1 MPASLFSPCR
11 WLFGGTKL
19 RIRGRINLLVGL
31 MSLVACTIGGLSI
44 YAVSEF
50 QVRTAGYEKAAE
62 RAYKGEALN
71 RLVTAVVMEARGV
84 YAAPDMEKAAPF
96 ADGIVKNLD
105 AMEKLIA
112 TWTPLVPTE
121 QKAAFDNLSS
131 RFKEFKAFRLET
143 ARLAREVSP
152 QAANQQGNNDAN
164 RANRKA
170 YQAEIDAVVKN
181 DIAELATVKAG
192 IAGFV
197 TTTFWL
203 VITVTGSGIL
213 AGAAFGLYIGARQL
227 SAPIR
232 NVSEVMNAVADGN
245 LDADVPY
252 LGRNDEIGEM
262 AAAVEVFKKNGREV
276 RRMNAQETAMR
287 AKSDDLQAGMAVVVD
302 AAAQGDFSRRINKDY
317 GDENL
322 NRFAETIN
330 ALLTG
335 VDNGVSETSRVIEGL
350 ARGDLTE
357 KMDGEFRGV
366 FAELQANVNQTL
378 TKLRETMREVRS
390 STEGISGNANE
401 LRSAADD
408 LSKRTEQQA
417 AALEETSA
425 ALDEITAVVRNST
438 DRAQEASTM
447 VAETKQK
454 TEESANVVR
463 DAVSAMDRIEKASRE
478 ISQII
483 NVIDEIA
490 FQTNLLALNAGVEAA
505 RAGDAGKGFAV
516 VAQEVRE
523 LAQRSATAAK
533 DIKALITKSGEEVGR
548 GVSLV
553 QRTGSALSEIETRVL
568 AINEHIHSIATA
580 AREQS
585 TGLHEVNTAINQMDQ
600 VTQRNA
606 AMVEETSAATHRLS
620 GEAGHLVTLVSRFK
634 VGAEDAQLRSRAEQP
649 LRPVAV
655 SGRAA
660 AVASPARKLMNS
672 VSRALNAQPAA
683 ASANGDWQEF

>member
-1 MPASLFSPCR
+1 M
-11 WLFGGTKL
+11 

-44 YAVSEF
+44 YAINEF
-50 QVRTAGYEKAAE
+50 WVRSHHFEQAAE

-71 RLVTAVVMEARGV
+71 RLVTAVVMEARGI
-84 YAAPDMEKAAPF
+84 YAAADIVAAAPF
-96 ADGIVKNLD
+96 ADGMVKNLD
-105 AMEKLIA
+105 AMDKLITSWA
-112 TWTPLVPTE
+112 PLVPAE
-121 QKAAFDNLSS
+121 QKAGFDKLAGRS
-131 RFKEFKAFRLET
+131 KEFRTFRLET
-143 ARLAREVSP
+143 VRLAKESGP
-152 QAANQQGNNDAN
+152 QAASQQGNNEAN

-170 YQAEIDAVVKN
+170 YQAEIDSIVKN
-181 DIAELATVKAG
+181 DIAELEVVKAG
-192 IAGFV
+192 VDAFSTSIFWVIVAVTVAGV
-197 TTTFWL
+197 
-203 VITVTGSGIL
+203 G
-213 AGAAFGLYIGARQL
+213 AGAAFGLYIGTRQL

-232 NVSEVMNAVADGN
+232 RVSQVMSEVADGN
-245 LDADVPY
+245 LDVAVPY
-252 LGRNDEIGEM
+252 LGRKDEIGEM
-262 AAAVEVFKKNGREV
+262 AAAVEVFKTNGREV
-276 RRMNAQETAMR
+276 RRMNAQESAMR

-302 AAAQGDFSRRINKDY
+302 AAAAGDFSRRINKDY
-317 GDENL
+317 GDDNL
-322 NRFAETIN
+322 NRFAATIN
-330 ALLTG
+330 ALLIG

-366 FAELQANVNQTL
+366 FAELQSNVNQTL
-378 TKLRETMREVRS
+378 AKLRETMREVRS
-390 STEGISGNANE
+390 STEGISGNAGE

-408 LSKRTEQQA
+408 LSRRTEQQA

-438 DRAQEASTM
+438 DRAQEASAM

-463 DAVSAMDRIEKASRE
+463 DAVSAMDRIEHASRE

-505 RAGDAGKGFAV
+505 RAGEAGKGFAV

-580 AREQS
+580 AKEQS

-606 AMVEETSAATHRLS
+606 AMVEETSAATHKLS
-620 GEAGHLVTLVSRFK
+620 SEADHLVTLVTRFN
-634 VGAEDAQLRSRAEQP
+634 VGADGVQRNLRAETVSRPARAAQP
-649 LRPVAV
+649 MRPVAV
-655 SGRAA
+655 SDRTT

-672 VSRALNAQPAA
+672 VSRALSAQPAVA
-683 ASANGDWQEF
+683 PAQGDWQEF

>member
-1 MPASLFSPCR
+1 M
-11 WLFGGTKL
+11 

-50 QVRTAGYEKAAE
+50 RVRTVAYEKAAE

-84 YAAPDMEKAAPF
+84 YAAPDITKAAPF

-105 AMEKLIA
+105 AMEKLIG
-112 TWTPLVPTE
+112 TWTPLVPAE

-143 ARLAREVSP
+143 ARLAREASP
-152 QAANQQGNNDAN
+152 QAANLQGNNEAN

-181 DIAELATVKAG
+181 DIAELEEVKAG
-192 IAGFV
+192 IDGFV

-203 VITVTGSGIL
+203 VIIVTGSGIL

-232 NVSEVMNAVADGN
+232 RVSQVMNAVADGN

-252 LGRNDEIGEM
+252 LGQNDEIGEM

-287 AKSDDLQAGMAVVVD
+287 AKSDDLQAGMAIVVD
-302 AAAQGDFSRRINKDY
+302 AAAGGDFSRRINKDY

-322 NRFAETIN
+322 NRFAATIN
-330 ALLTG
+330 ALLIG

-366 FAELQANVNQTL
+366 FAELQSNVNQTL
-378 TKLRETMREVRS
+378 AKLRETMREVRS

-438 DRAQEASTM
+438 DRAQEASAM

-463 DAVSAMDRIEKASRE
+463 DAVSAMDRIEHASRE

-505 RAGDAGKGFAV
+505 RAGEAGKGFAV

-553 QRTGSALSEIETRVL
+553 QKTGSALSEIETRVL
-568 AINEHIHSIATA
+568 SINDHIHSIATA

-606 AMVEETSAATHRLS
+606 AMVEETSAATHKLS
-620 GEAGHLVTLVSRFK
+620 SEAEHLVTLVSRFK
-634 VGAEDAQLRSRAEQP
+634 VGVEDAQIRTRMEQP
-649 LRPVAV
+649 MRPVAV

-660 AVASPARKLMNS
+660 AVASPARTLMNS

-683 ASANGDWQEF
+683 VPAQGDWQEF

>member
-1 MPASLFSPCR
+1 M
-11 WLFGGTKL
+11 

-50 QVRTAGYEKAAE
+50 QVRTVGYEKAAE

-84 YAAPDMEKAAPF
+84 YAAPDIEKAAPF

-112 TWTPLVPTE
+112 TWTPLVPEE

-143 ARLAREVSP
+143 ARLAREAGP
-152 QAANQQGNNDAN
+152 QAANHQGNNDAN

-181 DIAELATVKAG
+181 DIAGLEAVKAG
-192 IAGFV
+192 IDGFV

-203 VITVTGSGIL
+203 VIIVTGSGIL

-232 NVSEVMNAVADGN
+232 KVSEVMNAVADGN

-252 LGRNDEIGEM
+252 LGRTDEIGEM

-322 NRFAETIN
+322 NRFAATIN

-366 FAELQANVNQTL
+366 FAELQTNVNETL
-378 TKLRETMREVRS
+378 AKLRETMREVRS

-454 TEESANVVR
+454 TAESANVVR
-463 DAVSAMDRIEKASRE
+463 DAVSAMDRIEHASRE

-505 RAGDAGKGFAV
+505 RAGEAGKGFAV

-553 QRTGSALSEIETRVL
+553 QRTGSALGEIETRVL

-606 AMVEETSAATHRLS
+606 AMVEETSAATHKLS

-634 VGAEDAQLRSRAEQP
+634 VGVEDGQIRSRAEQP
-649 LRPVAV
+649 MRPVAV

-660 AVASPARKLMNS
+660 AVASPARKLMSS

-683 ASANGDWQEF
+683 AVANGDWQEF

>member
-1 MPASLFSPCR
+1 M
-11 WLFGGTKL
+11 
-19 RIRGRINLLVGL
+19 
-31 MSLVACTIGGLSI
+31 
-44 YAVSEF
+44 
-50 QVRTAGYEKAAE
+50 
-62 RAYKGEALN
+62 
-71 RLVTAVVMEARGV
+71 
-84 YAAPDMEKAAPF
+84 
-96 ADGIVKNLD
+96 
-105 AMEKLIA
+105 
-112 TWTPLVPTE
+112 
-121 QKAAFDNLSS
+121 
-131 RFKEFKAFRLET
+131 
-143 ARLAREVSP
+143 
-152 QAANQQGNNDAN
+152 
-164 RANRKA
+164 
-170 YQAEIDAVVKN
+170 KN
-181 DIAELATVKAG
+181 DIAELEVVKAG
-192 IAGFV
+192 VDAFSTAIFWVIVAVTVAGV
-197 TTTFWL
+197 
-203 VITVTGSGIL
+203 G
-213 AGAAFGLYIGARQL
+213 AGAAFGLYIGTRQL

-232 NVSEVMNAVADGN
+232 RVSQVMSEVADGN
-245 LDADVPY
+245 LDAAVPY
-252 LGRNDEIGEM
+252 LGRKDEIGEM
-262 AAAVEVFKKNGREV
+262 AAAVEVFKTNGREV
-276 RRMNAQETAMR
+276 RRMNAQESAMR

-302 AAAQGDFSRRINKDY
+302 AAAAGDFSRRINKDY
-317 GDENL
+317 GDDNL
-322 NRFAETIN
+322 NRFAATIN
-330 ALLTG
+330 ALLIG

-366 FAELQANVNQTL
+366 FAELQSNVNQTL
-378 TKLRETMREVRS
+378 AKLRETMREVRS
-390 STEGISGNANE
+390 STEGISGNAGE

-408 LSKRTEQQA
+408 LSRRTEQQA

-438 DRAQEASTM
+438 DRAQEASAM

-463 DAVSAMDRIEKASRE
+463 DAVSAMDRIEHASRE

-505 RAGDAGKGFAV
+505 RAGEAGKGFAV

-580 AREQS
+580 AKEQS

-606 AMVEETSAATHRLS
+606 AMVEETSAATHKLS
-620 GEAGHLVTLVSRFK
+620 SEADHLVTLVTRFN
-634 VGAEDAQLRSRAEQP
+634 VGADGVQRNLRAETVSRPARAAQP
-649 LRPVAV
+649 MRPVAV
-655 SGRAA
+655 SDRTT

-672 VSRALNAQPAA
+672 VSRALSVQPAA
-683 ASANGDWQEF
+683 APAQGDWQEF

>member
-1 MPASLFSPCR
+1 M
-11 WLFGGTKL
+11 

-50 QVRTAGYEKAAE
+50 RVRTVAYEKAAE

-84 YAAPDMEKAAPF
+84 YAAPDITKAAPF

-105 AMEKLIA
+105 AMEKLIG
-112 TWTPLVPTE
+112 TWTPLVPAE
-121 QKAAFDNLSS
+121 QKATFDNLSS
-131 RFKEFKAFRLET
+131 RFKEFKTFRLET
-143 ARLAREVSP
+143 ARLAREASP
-152 QAANQQGNNDAN
+152 QAANLQGNNDAN

-181 DIAELATVKAG
+181 DIAELEAVEAG
-192 IAGFV
+192 IDGFV

-203 VITVTGSGIL
+203 VIIVTGSGIL
-213 AGAAFGLYIGARQL
+213 AGAAFGLYIGTRQL

-232 NVSEVMNAVADGN
+232 SVSEVMNAVADGN

-262 AAAVEVFKKNGREV
+262 AAAVEVFKKNGLEM

-287 AKSDDLQAGMAVVVD
+287 AKSDDLQAGMAIVVD
-302 AAAQGDFSRRINKDY
+302 AAAGGDFSRRINKDY

-322 NRFAETIN
+322 NRFAATIN

-378 TKLRETMREVRS
+378 SKLRETMREVRS

-463 DAVSAMDRIEKASRE
+463 DAVSAMDRIEHASRE

-505 RAGDAGKGFAV
+505 RAGEAGKGFAV

-533 DIKALITKSGEEVGR
+533 DIKALITKSGQEVGR

-553 QRTGSALSEIETRVL
+553 QKTGSALSEIETRVL
-568 AINEHIHSIATA
+568 AINDHIHSIATA

-606 AMVEETSAATHRLS
+606 AMVEETSAATHKLS
-620 GEAGHLVTLVSRFK
+620 NEAGHLVTLVSRFK
-634 VGAEDAQLRSRAEQP
+634 VGAEDAPLRTRIEQP
-649 LRPVAV
+649 MRPVAV

-683 ASANGDWQEF
+683 TPAHGDWQEF

>member
-1 MPASLFSPCR
+1 M
-11 WLFGGTKL
+11 

-44 YAVSEF
+44 YAINEF
-50 QVRTAGYEKAAE
+50 RVRSHHFEEAAE

-84 YAAPDMEKAAPF
+84 YAAADVAAATPF
-96 ADGIVKNLD
+96 ADGMVKNLD

-112 TWTPLVPTE
+112 SWAPLVPAE
-121 QKAAFDNLSS
+121 QRASFDKLVGRS
-131 RFKEFKAFRLET
+131 KEFRTFRLET
-143 ARLAREVSP
+143 VRLAKESGP
-152 QAANQQGNNDAN
+152 QAAAQQGNNEAN

-170 YQAEIDAVVKN
+170 YQAEIDGVVKN
-181 DIAELATVKAG
+181 DIAELEVVKAG
-192 IAGFV
+192 MDSFSTAIFWAIVAVTVAGV
-197 TTTFWL
+197 
-203 VITVTGSGIL
+203 G
-213 AGAAFGLYIGARQL
+213 AGAAFGLYIGTRQL

-232 NVSEVMNAVADGN
+232 RVSQVMNAVADGN
-245 LDADVPY
+245 LDAEVPY

-262 AAAVEVFKKNGREV
+262 AAAVEVFKNNGREV

-322 NRFAETIN
+322 NRFAATIN
-330 ALLTG
+330 SLLTG
-335 VDNGVSETSRVIEGL
+335 VHNGVSETSRVIEGL

-357 KMDGEFRGV
+357 RMDGEFRGV
-366 FAELQANVNQTL
+366 FGELQENVNQTL
-378 TKLRETMREVRS
+378 TKLRETMREVRG
-390 STEGISGNANE
+390 STEGISGNASE

-438 DRAQEASTM
+438 DRAQEASAM

-454 TEESANVVR
+454 TEESASVVR
-463 DAVSAMDRIEKASRE
+463 DAVSAMDRIEHASRE

-505 RAGDAGKGFAV
+505 RAGEAGRGFAV

-523 LAQRSATAAK
+523 LAQRSARAAAE
-533 DIKALITKSGEEVGR
+533 IKALIQTSGTEVKEGAR
-548 GVSLV
+548 FV
-553 QRTGSALSEIETRVL
+553 RETGAALSRIGGSVKTINGHIE
-568 AINEHIHSIATA
+568 AIAAATH
-580 AREQS
+580 EQS
-585 TGLHEVNTAINQMDQ
+585 LGLAEINTAVNHLDQ
-600 VTQRNA
+600 GTQKNA
-606 AMVEETSAATHRLS
+606 AMVEE
-620 GEAGHLVTLVSRFK
+620 
-634 VGAEDAQLRSRAEQP
+634 
-649 LRPVAV
+649 
-655 SGRAA
+655 
-660 AVASPARKLMNS
+660 N
-672 VSRALNAQPAA
+672 NA
-683 ASANGDWQEF
+683 ASAMLAGETARLKELVHQFRLSDVEARGYGGREAA

>member
-1 MPASLFSPCR
+1 M
-11 WLFGGTKL
+11 

-50 QVRTAGYEKAAE
+50 QVRTVGYEKAAE

-84 YAAPDMEKAAPF
+84 YAAPDIEKAAPF

-112 TWTPLVPTE
+112 TWTPLVPAE

-143 ARLAREVSP
+143 ARLAREAGP

-181 DIAELATVKAG
+181 DIAGLETVKAG
-192 IAGFV
+192 IDGFV

-203 VITVTGSGIL
+203 VIIVTGSGIL

-232 NVSEVMNAVADGN
+232 KVSEVMNAVADGN

-252 LGRNDEIGEM
+252 LGRTDEIGEM

-322 NRFAETIN
+322 NRFAATIN

-366 FAELQANVNQTL
+366 FAELQTNVNETL
-378 TKLRETMREVRS
+378 AKLRETMREVRS

-401 LRSAADD
+401 LRSAVDD

-454 TEESANVVR
+454 TAESANVVR
-463 DAVSAMDRIEKASRE
+463 DAVSAMDRIEHASRE

-505 RAGDAGKGFAV
+505 RAGEAGKGFAV

-553 QRTGSALSEIETRVL
+553 QRTGSALGEIETRVL

-606 AMVEETSAATHRLS
+606 AMVEETSAATHKLS

-634 VGAEDAQLRSRAEQP
+634 VGVEDGQSRSRAEQP
-649 LRPVAV
+649 MRPVAV

-660 AVASPARKLMNS
+660 AVASPARKLMSS

-683 ASANGDWQEF
+683 AVANGDWQEF

>member
-1 MPASLFSPCR
+1 VRLACV
-11 WLFGGTKL
+11 GGTKL

-50 QVRTAGYEKAAE
+50 RVRTVAYEKAAE

-71 RLVTAVVMEARGV
+71 RLVTAVVMGARGV
-84 YAAPDMEKAAPF
+84 YAAPDIAKAAPF

-105 AMEKLIA
+105 AMEKLIG
-112 TWTPLVPTE
+112 TWTPLVPAE
-121 QKAAFDNLSS
+121 QKSAFDNLSN

-143 ARLAREVSP
+143 ARLAREASP
-152 QAANQQGNNDAN
+152 QAANLQGNNDAN

-181 DIAELATVKAG
+181 DIAELEAVKAG
-192 IAGFV
+192 IDGFV

-203 VITVTGSGIL
+203 VIIVTGSGIL

-232 NVSEVMNAVADGN
+232 RVSEVMNAVADGN

-252 LGRNDEIGEM
+252 LGQNDEIGEM

-287 AKSDDLQAGMAVVVD
+287 AKSDDLQAGMAIVVD
-302 AAAQGDFSRRINKDY
+302 AAAGGDFSRRINKDY

-322 NRFAETIN
+322 NRFAATIN

-335 VDNGVSETSRVIEGL
+335 VDNGVSETSRVIESL

-378 TKLRETMREVRS
+378 SKLRETMREVRS

-454 TEESANVVR
+454 TEESASVVR
-463 DAVSAMDRIEKASRE
+463 DAVSAMDRIEHASRE

-505 RAGDAGKGFAV
+505 RAGEAGKGFAV

-533 DIKALITKSGEEVGR
+533 DIKALITKSGQEVGR

-553 QRTGSALSEIETRVL
+553 QKTGSALNEIETRVL
-568 AINEHIHSIATA
+568 AINDHIHSIATA

-606 AMVEETSAATHRLS
+606 AMVEETSAA
-620 GEAGHLVTLVSRFK
+620 
-634 VGAEDAQLRSRAEQP
+634 QAEQ
-649 LRPVAV
+649 
-655 SGRAA
+655 
-660 AVASPARKLMNS
+660 
-672 VSRALNAQPAA
+672 
-683 ASANGDWQEF
+683 

>member
-1 MPASLFSPCR
+1 
-11 WLFGGTKL
+11 
-19 RIRGRINLLVGL
+19 

-50 QVRTAGYEKAAE
+50 QVRTVGYEKAAE

-84 YAAPDMEKAAPF
+84 YAAPDIEKAAPF

-112 TWTPLVPTE
+112 TWTPLVPEE

-143 ARLAREVSP
+143 ARLAREAGP
-152 QAANQQGNNDAN
+152 QAANHQGNNDAN

-181 DIAELATVKAG
+181 DIAGLEAVKAG
-192 IAGFV
+192 IDGFV

-203 VITVTGSGIL
+203 VIIVTGSGIL

-232 NVSEVMNAVADGN
+232 KVSEVMNAVADGN

-252 LGRNDEIGEM
+252 LGRTDEIGEM

-322 NRFAETIN
+322 NRFAATIN

-366 FAELQANVNQTL
+366 FAELQTNVNETL
-378 TKLRETMREVRS
+378 AKLRETMREVRS

-454 TEESANVVR
+454 TAESANVVR
-463 DAVSAMDRIEKASRE
+463 DAVSAMDRIEHASRE

-505 RAGDAGKGFAV
+505 RAGEAGKGFAV

-553 QRTGSALSEIETRVL
+553 QRTGSALGEIETRVL

-606 AMVEETSAATHRLS
+606 AMVEETSAATHKLS

-634 VGAEDAQLRSRAEQP
+634 VGVEDGQIRSRAEQP
-649 LRPVAV
+649 MRPVAV

-660 AVASPARKLMNS
+660 AVASPARKLMSS

-683 ASANGDWQEF
+683 AVANGDWQEF

>member
-1 MPASLFSPCR
+1 M
-11 WLFGGTKL
+11 
-19 RIRGRINLLVGL
+19 
-31 MSLVACTIGGLSI
+31 
-44 YAVSEF
+44 
-50 QVRTAGYEKAAE
+50 
-62 RAYKGEALN
+62 
-71 RLVTAVVMEARGV
+71 
-84 YAAPDMEKAAPF
+84 
-96 ADGIVKNLD
+96 VKNLD

-112 TWTPLVPTE
+112 TWAPLVPAE
-121 QKAAFDNLSS
+121 QKASFDKLVS
-131 RFKEFKAFRLET
+131 RSKEFRSFRLET
-143 ARLAREVSP
+143 VRLGKEVGP
-152 QAANQQGNNDAN
+152 QAANQQGNNEAN
-164 RANRKA
+164 RTNRKA
-170 YQAEIDAVVKN
+170 YQAEIDSVVKN
-181 DIAELATVKAG
+181 DLAELEVVKAG
-192 IAGFV
+192 VDSFSTAIFWVIVAVTVAGV
-197 TTTFWL
+197 
-203 VITVTGSGIL
+203 G
-213 AGAAFGLYIGARQL
+213 AGAAFGLYMGTRQL

-232 NVSEVMNAVADGN
+232 RVSQVMNAVADGN
-245 LDADVPY
+245 LDAAVPY

-262 AAAVEVFKKNGREV
+262 AAAVEVFKKNGSEV
-276 RRMNAQETAMR
+276 RRMNAQEAAMR
-287 AKSDDLQAGMAVVVD
+287 AKSDDLQAGMAIVVD

-317 GDENL
+317 GDDNL
-322 NRFAETIN
+322 NRFAATIN
-330 ALLTG
+330 SLLIG
-335 VDNGVSETSRVIEGL
+335 VHNGVSETSRVIEGL

-357 KMDGEFRGV
+357 RMDGEFRGV
-366 FAELQANVNQTL
+366 FAELQVNVNQTL
-378 TKLRETMREVRS
+378 TKLRETMREVRG

-438 DRAQEASTM
+438 DRAQEASAM

-463 DAVSAMDRIEKASRE
+463 DAVSAMDRIEHASRE

-505 RAGDAGKGFAV
+505 RAGEAGKGFAV

-553 QRTGSALSEIETRVL
+553 QRTGGALSEIETRVL

-606 AMVEETSAATHRLS
+606 AMVEETSAATHKLS
-620 GEAGHLVTLVSRFK
+620 SEADHLVTLVARFN
-634 VGAEDAQLRSRAEQP
+634 VGVENVQRSPRIEQP
-649 LRPVAV
+649 ARPTAVSAGPVAV
-655 SGRAA
+655 SGRTP

-683 ASANGDWQEF
+683 APAHGDWQEF

>member
-1 MPASLFSPCR
+1 M
-11 WLFGGTKL
+11 

-50 QVRTAGYEKAAE
+50 RVRTVAYEKAAE

-84 YAAPDMEKAAPF
+84 YAAPDITKAAPF

-105 AMEKLIA
+105 AMEKLIG
-112 TWTPLVPTE
+112 TWTPLVPAE
-121 QKAAFDNLSS
+121 QKATFDNLSS
-131 RFKEFKAFRLET
+131 RFKEFKTFRLET
-143 ARLAREVSP
+143 ARLAREASP
-152 QAANQQGNNDAN
+152 QAANLQGNNDGN

-181 DIAELATVKAG
+181 DIAELEAVEAG
-192 IAGFV
+192 IDGFV

-203 VITVTGSGIL
+203 VIIVTGSGIL
-213 AGAAFGLYIGARQL
+213 AGAAFGLYIGTRQL

-232 NVSEVMNAVADGN
+232 SVSEVMNAVADGN

-262 AAAVEVFKKNGREV
+262 AAAVEVFKKNGLEM

-287 AKSDDLQAGMAVVVD
+287 AKSDDLQAGMAIVVD
-302 AAAQGDFSRRINKDY
+302 AAAGGDFSRRINKDY

-322 NRFAETIN
+322 NRFAATIN

-378 TKLRETMREVRS
+378 SKLRETMREVRS

-463 DAVSAMDRIEKASRE
+463 DAVSAMDRIEHASRE

-505 RAGDAGKGFAV
+505 RAGEAGKGFAV

-533 DIKALITKSGEEVGR
+533 DIKALITKSGQEVGR

-553 QRTGSALSEIETRVL
+553 QKTGSALSEIETRVL
-568 AINEHIHSIATA
+568 AINDHIHSIATA

-606 AMVEETSAATHRLS
+606 AMVEETSAATHKLS
-620 GEAGHLVTLVSRFK
+620 NEAGHLVTLVSRFK
-634 VGAEDAQLRSRAEQP
+634 VGAEDAPLRTRIEQP
-649 LRPVAV
+649 MRPVAV

-683 ASANGDWQEF
+683 TPAHGDWQEF

>member
-1 MPASLFSPCR
+1 M
-11 WLFGGTKL
+11 

-44 YAVSEF
+44 YAINEF
-50 QVRTAGYEKAAE
+50 RVRSHHFEGTAE

-84 YAAPDMEKAAPF
+84 YAAADVAAATPF
-96 ADGIVKNLD
+96 ADGMVKNLD

-112 TWTPLVPTE
+112 SWAPLVPAE
-121 QKAAFDNLSS
+121 QQASFDKLVGRS
-131 RFKEFKAFRLET
+131 KEFRTFRLET
-143 ARLAREVSP
+143 VRLAKENGP
-152 QAANQQGNNDAN
+152 QAASQQGNNEAN

-170 YQAEIDAVVKN
+170 YQAEIDSVVKN
-181 DIAELATVKAG
+181 DLAELEVVKAG
-192 IAGFV
+192 VDSFSTAIFWVIVAVTVAGV
-197 TTTFWL
+197 
-203 VITVTGSGIL
+203 G
-213 AGAAFGLYIGARQL
+213 AGAAFGLYIGTRQL

-232 NVSEVMNAVADGN
+232 RVSQVMNAVADGN

-262 AAAVEVFKKNGREV
+262 AAAVEVFKKNGSEV
-276 RRMNAQETAMR
+276 RRMNAQEAAMR
-287 AKSDDLQAGMAVVVD
+287 AKSDDLQAGMAIVVD

-317 GDENL
+317 GDDNL
-322 NRFAETIN
+322 NRFAATIN
-330 ALLTG
+330 SLLTG
-335 VDNGVSETSRVIEGL
+335 VHNGVSETSRVIEGL

-357 KMDGEFRGV
+357 RMDGEFRGV
-366 FAELQANVNQTL
+366 FAELQGNVNQTL
-378 TKLRETMREVRS
+378 TKLRETMREVRG

-438 DRAQEASTM
+438 DRAQEASAM

-463 DAVSAMDRIEKASRE
+463 DAVSAMDRIEHASRE

-505 RAGDAGKGFAV
+505 RAGEAGKGFAV

-553 QRTGSALSEIETRVL
+553 QRTGGALSEIETRVL

-606 AMVEETSAATHRLS
+606 AMVEETSAATHKLS
-620 GEAGHLVTLVSRFK
+620 SEADHLVTLVARFN
-634 VGAEDAQLRSRAEQP
+634 VGAENVQRAPRIEQP
-649 LRPVAV
+649 ARPMTVSAGPVAV
-655 SGRAA
+655 SGRTP

-683 ASANGDWQEF
+683 APAHGDWQEF

>member
-1 MPASLFSPCR
+1 
-11 WLFGGTKL
+11 
-19 RIRGRINLLVGL
+19 

-50 QVRTAGYEKAAE
+50 QVRTVGYEKAAE

-84 YAAPDMEKAAPF
+84 YAAPDIEKAAPF

-112 TWTPLVPTE
+112 TWTPLVPAE

-143 ARLAREVSP
+143 ARLAREAGP

-181 DIAELATVKAG
+181 DIAGLEAVKAG
-192 IAGFV
+192 IDGFV

-203 VITVTGSGIL
+203 VIIVTGSGIL

-232 NVSEVMNAVADGN
+232 KVSEVMNAVADGN

-252 LGRNDEIGEM
+252 LGRTDEIGEM

-322 NRFAETIN
+322 NSFAATIN

-366 FAELQANVNQTL
+366 FAELQTNVNETL
-378 TKLRETMREVRS
+378 AKLRETMREVRS

-454 TEESANVVR
+454 TAESANVVR
-463 DAVSAMDRIEKASRE
+463 DAVSAMDRIEHASRE

-505 RAGDAGKGFAV
+505 RAGEAGKGFAV

-553 QRTGSALSEIETRVL
+553 QRTGSALGEIETRVL

-606 AMVEETSAATHRLS
+606 AMVEETSAATHKLS

-634 VGAEDAQLRSRAEQP
+634 VGVEDGQIRSRAEQP
-649 LRPVAV
+649 MRPVAV

-660 AVASPARKLMNS
+660 AVASPARKLMSS

-683 ASANGDWQEF
+683 AVANGDWQEF

>member
-1 MPASLFSPCR
+1 M
-11 WLFGGTKL
+11 

-50 QVRTAGYEKAAE
+50 RVRTVAYEKAAE

-84 YAAPDMEKAAPF
+84 YAAPDITKAAPF

-105 AMEKLIA
+105 AMEKLIG
-112 TWTPLVPTE
+112 TWTPLVPAE

-143 ARLAREVSP
+143 ARLAREASP
-152 QAANQQGNNDAN
+152 QAANLQGNNEAN

-181 DIAELATVKAG
+181 DIAELEEVKAG
-192 IAGFV
+192 IDGFV

-203 VITVTGSGIL
+203 VIIVTGSGIL

-232 NVSEVMNAVADGN
+232 RVSQVMNAVADGN

-252 LGRNDEIGEM
+252 LGQNDEIGEM

-287 AKSDDLQAGMAVVVD
+287 AKSDDLQAGMAIVVD
-302 AAAQGDFSRRINKDY
+302 AAAGGDFSRRINKDY

-322 NRFAETIN
+322 NRFAATIN
-330 ALLTG
+330 ALLIG

-366 FAELQANVNQTL
+366 FAELQSNVNQTL
-378 TKLRETMREVRS
+378 AKLRETMREVRS

-438 DRAQEASTM
+438 DRAQEASAM

-463 DAVSAMDRIEKASRE
+463 DAVSAMDRIEHASRE

-505 RAGDAGKGFAV
+505 RAGEAGKGFAV

-553 QRTGSALSEIETRVL
+553 QKTGSALSEIETRVL
-568 AINEHIHSIATA
+568 SINDHIHSIATA

-606 AMVEETSAATHRLS
+606 AMVEETSAATHKLS
-620 GEAGHLVTLVSRFK
+620 SEAEHLVTLVSRFK
-634 VGAEDAQLRSRAEQP
+634 VGIEDAQIRTRMEQP
-649 LRPVAV
+649 MRPVAV

-660 AVASPARKLMNS
+660 AVASPARTLMNS

-683 ASANGDWQEF
+683 VPAQGDWQEF

>member
-1 MPASLFSPCR
+1 
-11 WLFGGTKL
+11 
-19 RIRGRINLLVGL
+19 

-50 QVRTAGYEKAAE
+50 QVRTVGYEKAAE

-71 RLVTAVVMEARGV
+71 RLVTAVVMEARGI
-84 YAAPDMEKAAPF
+84 YAAPDIEKAAPF

-112 TWTPLVPTE
+112 TWTPLVPAE
-121 QKAAFDNLSS
+121 QKTAFDNLSS
-131 RFKEFKAFRLET
+131 RFKEFKTFRLET
-143 ARLAREVSP
+143 ARLAREVGP
-152 QAANQQGNNDAN
+152 QAANQQGNNEAN

-181 DIAELATVKAG
+181 DIAGLEAVKVG
-192 IAGFV
+192 IDGFV

-203 VITVTGSGIL
+203 VIIVTGSGIL

-232 NVSEVMNAVADGN
+232 KVSEVMNAVADGN
-245 LDADVPY
+245 LDVDVPY
-252 LGRNDEIGEM
+252 LGQKDEIGEM
-262 AAAVEVFKKNGREV
+262 AAAVEVFKKNGREM
-276 RRMNAQETAMR
+276 RRMNAQEAAMR

-302 AAAQGDFSRRINKDY
+302 AAAGGDFSRRINKDY

-322 NRFAETIN
+322 NRFAATIN

-357 KMDGEFRGV
+357 RMDGEFRGV
-366 FAELQANVNQTL
+366 FAELQANVNETL
-378 TKLRETMREVRS
+378 AKLRETMREVRS

-463 DAVSAMDRIEKASRE
+463 DAVSAMDRIEHASRE
-478 ISQII
+478 ISHII

-505 RAGDAGKGFAV
+505 RAGEAGKGFAV

-553 QRTGSALSEIETRVL
+553 QKTGSALSEIETRVL
-568 AINEHIHSIATA
+568 AINDHIHSIATA

-606 AMVEETSAATHRLS
+606 AMVEETSAATHKLS
-620 GEAGHLVTLVSRFK
+620 GEADHLVTLVARFK
-634 VGAEDAQLRSRAEQP
+634 VGVEEVQARPRAEQP
-649 LRPVAV
+649 MRPVAV
-655 SGRAA
+655 SGRTA

-672 VSRALNAQPAA
+672 VGRALNAQSAA
-683 ASANGDWQEF
+683 APAHGDWQEF

>member
-1 MPASLFSPCR
+1 M
-11 WLFGGTKL
+11 

-50 QVRTAGYEKAAE
+50 QVRTVGYEKAAE

-84 YAAPDMEKAAPF
+84 YAAPDIEKAAPF

-112 TWTPLVPTE
+112 TWTPLVPAE

-143 ARLAREVSP
+143 ARLAREAGP

-181 DIAELATVKAG
+181 DIAGLETVKAG
-192 IAGFV
+192 IDGFV

-203 VITVTGSGIL
+203 VIIVTGSGIL

-232 NVSEVMNAVADGN
+232 KVSEVMNAVADGN

-252 LGRNDEIGEM
+252 LGRTDEIGEM

-322 NRFAETIN
+322 NRFAATIN

-366 FAELQANVNQTL
+366 FAELQTNVNETL
-378 TKLRETMREVRS
+378 AKLRETMREVRS

-454 TEESANVVR
+454 TAESANVVR
-463 DAVSAMDRIEKASRE
+463 DAVSAMDRIEHASRE

-505 RAGDAGKGFAV
+505 RAGEAGKGFAV

-553 QRTGSALSEIETRVL
+553 QRTGSALGEIETRVL

-606 AMVEETSAATHRLS
+606 AMVEETSAATHKLS

-634 VGAEDAQLRSRAEQP
+634 VGVEDGQSRSRAEQP
-649 LRPVAV
+649 MRPVAV

-660 AVASPARKLMNS
+660 AVASPARKLMSS

-683 ASANGDWQEF
+683 AVANGDWQEF

>member
-1 MPASLFSPCR
+1 M
-11 WLFGGTKL
+11 

-50 QVRTAGYEKAAE
+50 QVRTVGYEKAAE

-84 YAAPDMEKAAPF
+84 YAAPDIEKAAPF

-143 ARLAREVSP
+143 ARLAREAGP

-181 DIAELATVKAG
+181 DIAGLEAVKAG
-192 IAGFV
+192 IDGFV

-203 VITVTGSGIL
+203 VIIVTGSGIL

-232 NVSEVMNAVADGN
+232 KVSEVMNAVADGN

-252 LGRNDEIGEM
+252 LGRTDEIGEM

-322 NRFAETIN
+322 NRFAATIN

-366 FAELQANVNQTL
+366 FAELQTNVNETL
-378 TKLRETMREVRS
+378 AKLRETMREVRS

-454 TEESANVVR
+454 TAESANVVR
-463 DAVSAMDRIEKASRE
+463 DAVSAMDRIEHASRE

-505 RAGDAGKGFAV
+505 RAGEAGKGFAV

-553 QRTGSALSEIETRVL
+553 QRTGSALGEIETRVL

-606 AMVEETSAATHRLS
+606 AMVEETSAATHKLS

-634 VGAEDAQLRSRAEQP
+634 VGVEDGQIRSRAEQP
-649 LRPVAV
+649 TRPVAV

-660 AVASPARKLMNS
+660 AVASPARKLMSS

-683 ASANGDWQEF
+683 AVANGDWQEF

>member
-1 MPASLFSPCR
+1 M
-11 WLFGGTKL
+11 

-50 QVRTAGYEKAAE
+50 QVRTVGYEKAAE

-84 YAAPDMEKAAPF
+84 YAAPDIEKAAPF

-112 TWTPLVPTE
+112 TWTPLVPAE

-143 ARLAREVSP
+143 ARLAREAGP

-181 DIAELATVKAG
+181 DIAGLEAVKAG
-192 IAGFV
+192 IDGFV

-203 VITVTGSGIL
+203 VIIVTGSGIL

-232 NVSEVMNAVADGN
+232 KVSEVMNAVADGN

-252 LGRNDEIGEM
+252 LGRTDEIGEM

-322 NRFAETIN
+322 NRFAATIN

-366 FAELQANVNQTL
+366 FAELQTNVNETL
-378 TKLRETMREVRS
+378 AKLRETMREVRS

-454 TEESANVVR
+454 TAESANVVR
-463 DAVSAMDRIEKASRE
+463 DAVSAMDRIEHASRE

-505 RAGDAGKGFAV
+505 RAGEAGKGFAV

-553 QRTGSALSEIETRVL
+553 QRTGSALGEIETRVL

-606 AMVEETSAATHRLS
+606 AMVEETSAATHKLS

-634 VGAEDAQLRSRAEQP
+634 VGVEDGQIRSRAEQQM
-649 LRPVAV
+649 RPVAV

-660 AVASPARKLMNS
+660 AVASPARKLMSS

-683 ASANGDWQEF
+683 AVANGDWQEF

>member
-1 MPASLFSPCR
+1 M
-11 WLFGGTKL
+11 

-50 QVRTAGYEKAAE
+50 QVRTVGYEKAAE

-84 YAAPDMEKAAPF
+84 YAAPDIEKAAPF

-112 TWTPLVPTE
+112 TWTPLVPAE

-143 ARLAREVSP
+143 ARLAREAGP

-181 DIAELATVKAG
+181 DIAGLEAVKAG
-192 IAGFV
+192 IDGFV

-203 VITVTGSGIL
+203 VIIVTGSGIL

-232 NVSEVMNAVADGN
+232 KVSEVMNAVADGN

-252 LGRNDEIGEM
+252 LGRTDEIGEM

-276 RRMNAQETAMR
+276 CRMNAQETAMR
-287 AKSDDLQAGMAVVVD
+287 AKSDDLQAGMAIVVD

-322 NRFAETIN
+322 NRFAATIN

-366 FAELQANVNQTL
+366 FAGLQTNVNETL
-378 TKLRETMREVRS
+378 AKLRETMREVRS

-454 TEESANVVR
+454 TAESANVVR
-463 DAVSAMDRIEKASRE
+463 DAVSAMDRIEHASRE

-505 RAGDAGKGFAV
+505 RAGEAGKGFAV

-553 QRTGSALSEIETRVL
+553 QRTGSALGEIETRVL

-606 AMVEETSAATHRLS
+606 AMVEETSAATHKLS

-634 VGAEDAQLRSRAEQP
+634 VGVEDGQIRSRAEQP
-649 LRPVAV
+649 MWPVAV

-660 AVASPARKLMNS
+660 AVASPARKLMSS

-683 ASANGDWQEF
+683 AVANGDWQEF

>member
-1 MPASLFSPCR
+1 M
-11 WLFGGTKL
+11 

-50 QVRTAGYEKAAE
+50 RVRTVAYEKAAE

-84 YAAPDMEKAAPF
+84 YAAPDITKAAPF

-105 AMEKLIA
+105 AMEKLIG
-112 TWTPLVPTE
+112 TWTPLVPAE
-121 QKAAFDNLSS
+121 QKAAFDNLAS

-143 ARLAREVSP
+143 ARLAREASP
-152 QAANQQGNNDAN
+152 QAANLQGNNDAN

-170 YQAEIDAVVKN
+170 YQADIDAVVQN
-181 DIAELATVKAG
+181 DIAELEAVEAG
-192 IAGFV
+192 IDGFV

-203 VITVTGSGIL
+203 VIIVTGSGIL
-213 AGAAFGLYIGARQL
+213 AGAAFGLYIGTRQL

-232 NVSEVMNAVADGN
+232 SVSEVMNAVADGN

-262 AAAVEVFKKNGREV
+262 AAAVEVFKKNGLEM
-276 RRMNAQETAMR
+276 RRMNVQETAMR
-287 AKSDDLQAGMAVVVD
+287 AKSDDLQAGMAIVVD
-302 AAAQGDFSRRINKDY
+302 AAAGGDFSRRINKDY

-322 NRFAETIN
+322 NRFAATIN

-366 FAELQANVNQTL
+366 FAELQANVNETL
-378 TKLRETMREVRS
+378 SKLRETMHEVRS

-463 DAVSAMDRIEKASRE
+463 DAVSAMDRIEHASRE

-505 RAGDAGKGFAV
+505 RAGEAGKGFAV

-533 DIKALITKSGEEVGR
+533 DIKALITKSGQEVGR

-553 QRTGSALSEIETRVL
+553 QKTGSALNEIETRVL
-568 AINEHIHSIATA
+568 AINDHIHSIATA

-606 AMVEETSAATHRLS
+606 AMVEETSAATHKLS
-620 GEAGHLVTLVSRFK
+620 NEAGHLVTLVSRFK
-634 VGAEDAQLRSRAEQP
+634 VGAEDAPLRTRIEQP
-649 LRPVAV
+649 MRPVAV

-672 VSRALNAQPAA
+672 VSRALNTQPAA
-683 ASANGDWQEF
+683 APAHGDWQEF

>member
-1 MPASLFSPCR
+1 M
-11 WLFGGTKL
+11 

-50 QVRTAGYEKAAE
+50 QVRTVGYEKAAE

-71 RLVTAVVMEARGV
+71 RLVTAVVMEARGI
-84 YAAPDMEKAAPF
+84 YAAPDIEKAAPF

-105 AMEKLIA
+105 AMEKLIS
-112 TWTPLVPTE
+112 TWTPLVPAE
-121 QKAAFDNLSS
+121 QKTAFDNLSS
-131 RFKEFKAFRLET
+131 RFKEFKTFRLET
-143 ARLAREVSP
+143 ARLAREVGP
-152 QAANQQGNNDAN
+152 QAANQQGNNEAN

-181 DIAELATVKAG
+181 DIAGLEAVKVG
-192 IAGFV
+192 IDGFV

-203 VITVTGSGIL
+203 VIIVTGSGIL

-232 NVSEVMNAVADGN
+232 RVSEVMNAVADGN
-245 LDADVPY
+245 LDVDVPY
-252 LGRNDEIGEM
+252 LGQKDEIGEM
-262 AAAVEVFKKNGREV
+262 AAAVEVFKKNGREM
-276 RRMNAQETAMR
+276 RRMNAQEAAMR

-302 AAAQGDFSRRINKDY
+302 AAAGGDFSRRINKDY

-322 NRFAETIN
+322 NRFAATIN

-366 FAELQANVNQTL
+366 FAELQANVNETL
-378 TKLRETMREVRS
+378 AKLRETMREVRS

-463 DAVSAMDRIEKASRE
+463 DAVSAMDRIEHASRE

-505 RAGDAGKGFAV
+505 RAGEAGKGFAV

-553 QRTGSALSEIETRVL
+553 QKTGSALSEIETRVL
-568 AINEHIHSIATA
+568 AINDHIHSIATA

-606 AMVEETSAATHRLS
+606 AMVEETSAATHKLS
-620 GEAGHLVTLVSRFK
+620 GEADHLVTLVARFK
-634 VGAEDAQLRSRAEQP
+634 VGVEEVHARPRAEQP
-649 LRPVAV
+649 MRPVAV
-655 SGRAA
+655 SGRTA

-672 VSRALNAQPAA
+672 VGRALNAQSAA
-683 ASANGDWQEF
+683 APAHGDWQEF

>member
-1 MPASLFSPCR
+1 M
-11 WLFGGTKL
+11 

-50 QVRTAGYEKAAE
+50 RVRTVAYEKAAE

-84 YAAPDMEKAAPF
+84 YAAPDIAKAAPF

-105 AMEKLIA
+105 AMEKLIG
-112 TWTPLVPTE
+112 TWTPLVPAE
-121 QKAAFDNLSS
+121 QKSAFDNLSN

-143 ARLAREVSP
+143 ARLAREASP
-152 QAANQQGNNDAN
+152 QAANLQGNNDAN

-181 DIAELATVKAG
+181 DIAELEAVKAG
-192 IAGFV
+192 IDGFV

-203 VITVTGSGIL
+203 VIIVTGSGIL

-232 NVSEVMNAVADGN
+232 RVSEVMNAVADGN

-252 LGRNDEIGEM
+252 LGQNDEIGEM

-287 AKSDDLQAGMAVVVD
+287 AKSDDLQAGMAIVVD
-302 AAAQGDFSRRINKDY
+302 AAAGGDFSRRINKDY

-322 NRFAETIN
+322 NRFAATIN

-335 VDNGVSETSRVIEGL
+335 VDNGVSETSRVIESL

-378 TKLRETMREVRS
+378 SKLRETMREVRS

-454 TEESANVVR
+454 TEESASVVR
-463 DAVSAMDRIEKASRE
+463 DAVSAMDRIEHASRE

-505 RAGDAGKGFAV
+505 RAGEAGKGFAV

-533 DIKALITKSGEEVGR
+533 DIKALITKSGQEVGR

-553 QRTGSALSEIETRVL
+553 QKTGSALNEIETRVL
-568 AINEHIHSIATA
+568 AINDHIHSIATA

-606 AMVEETSAATHRLS
+606 AMVEETSAATHKLS
-620 GEAGHLVTLVSRFK
+620 NEAGHLVTLVSRFK
-634 VGAEDAQLRSRAEQP
+634 VGAEDAPHHTRIEQP
-649 LRPVAV
+649 MRPVAV

-683 ASANGDWQEF
+683 TPAHGDWQEF

>member
-1 MPASLFSPCR
+1 
-11 WLFGGTKL
+11 L

-31 MSLVACTIGGLSI
+31 MSLVTCTIGGLSI
-44 YAVSEF
+44 YAINEF
-50 QVRTAGYEKAAE
+50 WVRSQHFEQAAE

-84 YAAPDMEKAAPF
+84 YAAADIAAATPF

-112 TWTPLVPTE
+112 AWAPLVPAH
-121 QKAAFDNLSS
+121 QQANFDKLVGRS
-131 RFKEFKAFRLET
+131 KEFRTFRLET
-143 ARLAREVSP
+143 ARLAKESGP
-152 QAANQQGNNDAN
+152 QAAGQQGNNEAN

-170 YQAEIDAVVKN
+170 YQAEIDSVVKN
-181 DIAELATVKAG
+181 DLAELEVVKAG
-192 IAGFV
+192 VDSFSTTIFWIIVAVTVAGV
-197 TTTFWL
+197 
-203 VITVTGSGIL
+203 G
-213 AGAAFGLYIGARQL
+213 AGAAFGIYIGTRQL

-232 NVSEVMNAVADGN
+232 RVSQVMNTVADGN

-262 AAAVEVFKKNGREV
+262 AAAVEVFKRNGREV
-276 RRMNAQETAMR
+276 RRMHAQETAMR
-287 AKSDDLQAGMAVVVD
+287 AKSDELQAGMAIVVD
-302 AAAQGDFSRRINKDY
+302 AAAQGDFSRRITKDY
-317 GDENL
+317 GDDNL
-322 NRFAETIN
+322 NRFAATIN
-330 ALLTG
+330 SLLTG
-335 VDNGVSETSRVIEGL
+335 VHNGVSETSRVIECL
-350 ARGDLTE
+350 ARGDLTGR
-357 KMDGEFRGV
+357 MDGEFRGV
-366 FAELQANVNQTL
+366 FAELQANVNDTL
-378 TKLRETMREVRS
+378 DKLRETMREVRG
-390 STEGISGNANE
+390 STEGISGNAGE

-438 DRAQEASTM
+438 DRAQEASAM

-463 DAVSAMDRIEKASRE
+463 DAVSAMDRIEHASRE

-505 RAGDAGKGFAV
+505 RAGEAGKGFAV

-580 AREQS
+580 AKEQS

-606 AMVEETSAATHRLS
+606 AMVEETSAATHKLS
-620 GEAGHLVTLVSRFK
+620 SEADHLVTLVTRFN
-634 VGAEDAQLRSRAEQP
+634 VGADGVQRNLRAETVSRPARAAQP
-649 LRPVAV
+649 MRPVAV
-655 SGRAA
+655 SDRTT

-672 VSRALNAQPAA
+672 VSRALSTQPAA
-683 ASANGDWQEF
+683 APAQGDWQEF

>member
-1 MPASLFSPCR
+1 M
-11 WLFGGTKL
+11 

-50 QVRTAGYEKAAE
+50 RVRTVAYEKAAE

-84 YAAPDMEKAAPF
+84 YAAPDITKAAPF

-105 AMEKLIA
+105 AMEKLIG
-112 TWTPLVPTE
+112 TWTPLVPAE
-121 QKAAFDNLSS
+121 QKATFDNLSS
-131 RFKEFKAFRLET
+131 RFKEFKTFRLET
-143 ARLAREVSP
+143 ARLAREASP
-152 QAANQQGNNDAN
+152 QAANLQGNNDAN

-181 DIAELATVKAG
+181 DIAELEAVEAG
-192 IAGFV
+192 IDGFV

-203 VITVTGSGIL
+203 VIIVTGSGIL
-213 AGAAFGLYIGARQL
+213 AGAAFGLYIGTRQL

-232 NVSEVMNAVADGN
+232 SVSEVMNAVADGN

-262 AAAVEVFKKNGREV
+262 AAAVEVFKKNGLEM

-287 AKSDDLQAGMAVVVD
+287 AKSDDLQAGMAIVVD
-302 AAAQGDFSRRINKDY
+302 AAAGGDFSRRINKDY

-322 NRFAETIN
+322 NRFAATIN

-366 FAELQANVNQTL
+366 FAELQANVNETL
-378 TKLRETMREVRS
+378 SKLRETMREVRS

-463 DAVSAMDRIEKASRE
+463 DAVSAMDRIEHASRE

-505 RAGDAGKGFAV
+505 RAGEAGKGFAV

-533 DIKALITKSGEEVGR
+533 DIKALITKSGQEVGR

-553 QRTGSALSEIETRVL
+553 QKTGSALSEIETRVL
-568 AINEHIHSIATA
+568 AINDHIHSIATA

-606 AMVEETSAATHRLS
+606 AMVEETSAATHKLS
-620 GEAGHLVTLVSRFK
+620 NEAGHLVTLVSRFK
-634 VGAEDAQLRSRAEQP
+634 VGAEDAPLRTRIEQP
-649 LRPVAV
+649 MRPVAV

-683 ASANGDWQEF
+683 TPAHGDWQEF

>member
-1 MPASLFSPCR
+1 M
-11 WLFGGTKL
+11 

-50 QVRTAGYEKAAE
+50 RVRTVEYEKAAE

-84 YAAPDMEKAAPF
+84 YAAADIEKAAPF

-112 TWTPLVPTE
+112 TWTPLVPAE
-121 QKAAFDNLSS
+121 QKASFDNLAN

-143 ARLAREVSP
+143 ARLARETGP
-152 QAANQQGNNDAN
+152 QAANQQGNNEAN

-181 DIAELATVKAG
+181 DIAELQAVKVG
-192 IAGFV
+192 IDGFV
-197 TTTFWL
+197 TASFWL
-203 VITVTGSGIL
+203 VIIVTGSGIL

-232 NVSEVMNAVADGN
+232 RVSEVMNAVADGN
-245 LDADVPY
+245 LEAEVPY

-262 AAAVEVFKKNGREV
+262 AAAVEVFKKNGSEV
-276 RRMNAQETAMR
+276 RRMNAQESAMR
-287 AKSDDLQAGMAVVVD
+287 AKSDDLQAGMAIVVD
-302 AAAQGDFSRRINKDY
+302 AAAAGDFSRRINKNY
-317 GDENL
+317 GDDNL
-322 NRFAETIN
+322 NRFAATIN

-335 VDNGVSETSRVIEGL
+335 VHNGVSETSRVIEGL

-357 KMDGEFRGV
+357 RMEGDFRGV
-366 FAELQANVNQTL
+366 FAELKENVNQTL
-378 TKLRETMREVRS
+378 TKLRETMREVRG
-390 STEGISGNANE
+390 STEGISGNASE

-463 DAVSAMDRIEKASRE
+463 DAVSAMDRIEHASRE

-505 RAGDAGKGFAV
+505 RAGEAGKGFAV

-553 QRTGSALSEIETRVL
+553 QKTGSALGEIETRVL

-606 AMVEETSAATHRLS
+606 AMVEETSAATHKLS
-620 GEAGHLVTLVSRFK
+620 SEADHLVTLVARFN
-634 VGAEDAQLRSRAEQP
+634 VGAETAQHNLRTENVKRTPRVEQP
-649 LRPVAV
+649 VRPVAV
-655 SGRAA
+655 SDRAV
-660 AVASPARKLMNS
+660 AVASPARRLMNS

-683 ASANGDWQEF
+683 APAQGDWQEF

>member
-1 MPASLFSPCR
+1 M
-11 WLFGGTKL
+11 

>member
-1 MPASLFSPCR
+1 
-11 WLFGGTKL
+11 
-19 RIRGRINLLVGL
+19 

-50 QVRTAGYEKAAE
+50 QVRTVGYEKAAE

-84 YAAPDMEKAAPF
+84 YAAPDIEKAAPF

-112 TWTPLVPTE
+112 TWTPLVPAE

-143 ARLAREVSP
+143 ARLAREAGP

-181 DIAELATVKAG
+181 DIAGLEAVKAG
-192 IAGFV
+192 IDGFV
-197 TTTFWL
+197 TATFWL
-203 VITVTGSGIL
+203 VIIVTGSGIL

-232 NVSEVMNAVADGN
+232 KVSEVMNAVADGN

-252 LGRNDEIGEM
+252 LGRTDEIGEM

-322 NRFAETIN
+322 NRFAATIN

-366 FAELQANVNQTL
+366 FAELQTNVNETL
-378 TKLRETMREVRS
+378 AKLRETMREVRS

-454 TEESANVVR
+454 TAESANVVR
-463 DAVSAMDRIEKASRE
+463 DAVSAMDRIEHASRE

-505 RAGDAGKGFAV
+505 RAGEAGKGFAV

-553 QRTGSALSEIETRVL
+553 QRTGSALGEIETRVL

-606 AMVEETSAATHRLS
+606 AMVEETSAATHKLS

-634 VGAEDAQLRSRAEQP
+634 VGVEDGQIRSRAEQP
-649 LRPVAV
+649 MRPVAV

-660 AVASPARKLMNS
+660 AVASPARKLMSS

-683 ASANGDWQEF
+683 AVANGDWQEF

>member
-1 MPASLFSPCR
+1 M
-11 WLFGGTKL
+11 

-50 QVRTAGYEKAAE
+50 RVRTVAYEKAAE

-84 YAAPDMEKAAPF
+84 YAAPDIAKAAPF

-105 AMEKLIA
+105 AMEKLIG
-112 TWTPLVPTE
+112 TWTPLVPAE
-121 QKAAFDNLSS
+121 QKAAFDNLSN

-143 ARLAREVSP
+143 ARLAREASP
-152 QAANQQGNNDAN
+152 QAANLQGNNDAN

-181 DIAELATVKAG
+181 DIAELEAVKAG
-192 IAGFV
+192 IDGFV

-203 VITVTGSGIL
+203 VIIVTGSGIL

-232 NVSEVMNAVADGN
+232 RVSEVMNAVADGN

-252 LGRNDEIGEM
+252 LGQNDEIGEM

-287 AKSDDLQAGMAVVVD
+287 AKSDDLQAGMAIVVD
-302 AAAQGDFSRRINKDY
+302 AAAGGDFSRRINKDY

-322 NRFAETIN
+322 NRFAATIN

-335 VDNGVSETSRVIEGL
+335 VDNGVSETSRVIESL

-378 TKLRETMREVRS
+378 SKLRETMREVRS

-454 TEESANVVR
+454 TEESASVVR
-463 DAVSAMDRIEKASRE
+463 DAVSAMDRIEHASRE

-505 RAGDAGKGFAV
+505 RAGEAGKGFAV

-533 DIKALITKSGEEVGR
+533 DIKALITKSGQEVGR

-553 QRTGSALSEIETRVL
+553 QKTGSALNEIETRVL
-568 AINEHIHSIATA
+568 AINDHIHSIATA

-606 AMVEETSAATHRLS
+606 AMVEETSAATHKLS
-620 GEAGHLVTLVSRFK
+620 NEAGHLVTLVSRFK
-634 VGAEDAQLRSRAEQP
+634 VGAEDAPHHTRIEQP
-649 LRPVAV
+649 MRPVAV

-683 ASANGDWQEF
+683 TPAHGDWQEF

>member
-1 MPASLFSPCR
+1 M
-11 WLFGGTKL
+11 

-44 YAVSEF
+44 YAINEF
-50 QVRTAGYEKAAE
+50 WVRSHHFEETAE

-84 YAAPDMEKAAPF
+84 YAAADVAAAAPF
-96 ADGIVKNLD
+96 ADGMVKNLD

-112 TWTPLVPTE
+112 GWAPLVPAE
-121 QKAAFDNLSS
+121 QQASFDKLVGRS
-131 RFKEFKAFRLET
+131 KEFRTFRLET
-143 ARLAREVSP
+143 VRLAKESGP
-152 QAANQQGNNDAN
+152 QAASQQGNNEAN

-170 YQAEIDAVVKN
+170 YQAEIDSIVKN
-181 DIAELATVKAG
+181 DLAELDVVKTGVDSFSTAIFWAIVAVT
-192 IAGFV
+192 IAGV
-197 TTTFWL
+197 
-203 VITVTGSGIL
+203 G

-232 NVSEVMNAVADGN
+232 RVSQVMNAVADGN
-245 LDADVPY
+245 LDAEVPY

-262 AAAVEVFKKNGREV
+262 ASAVEVFKKNGREV

-317 GDENL
+317 GDDNL
-322 NRFAETIN
+322 NRFAASIN

-357 KMDGEFRGV
+357 RMDGEFRGV
-366 FAELQANVNQTL
+366 FAELQGNVNETL
-378 TKLRETMREVRS
+378 TKLRETMREVRG

-438 DRAQEASTM
+438 DRAQEASAM

-454 TEESANVVR
+454 TEEFV
-463 DAVSAMDRIEKASRE
+463 
-478 ISQII
+478 
-483 NVIDEIA
+483 
-490 FQTNLLALNAGVEAA
+490 A
-505 RAGDAGKGFAV
+505 R
-516 VAQEVRE
+516 
-523 LAQRSATAAK
+523 
-533 DIKALITKSGEEVGR
+533 
-548 GVSLV
+548 
-553 QRTGSALSEIETRVL
+553 RTALSEQKIK
-568 AINEHIHSIATA
+568 
-580 AREQS
+580 Q
-585 TGLHEVNTAINQMDQ
+585 
-600 VTQRNA
+600 
-606 AMVEETSAATHRLS
+606 
-620 GEAGHLVTLVSRFK
+620 
-634 VGAEDAQLRSRAEQP
+634 AEDDAIG
-649 LRPVAV
+649 AV
-655 SGRAA
+655 RAA
-660 AVASPARKLMNS
+660 AVDIAIAASEKLL
-672 VSRALNAQPAA
+672 AEKTTAA
-683 ASANGDWQEF
+683 AKAKLFTATIGDVKSKLN

>member
-1 MPASLFSPCR
+1 M
-11 WLFGGTKL
+11 

-50 QVRTAGYEKAAE
+50 RVRTVAYEKAAE

-84 YAAPDMEKAAPF
+84 YAAPDITKAAPF

-105 AMEKLIA
+105 AMEKLIG
-112 TWTPLVPTE
+112 TWTPLVPAE
-121 QKAAFDNLSS
+121 QKAAFDNLAS

-143 ARLAREVSP
+143 ARLAREASP
-152 QAANQQGNNDAN
+152 QAANLQGNNDAN

-170 YQAEIDAVVKN
+170 YQADIDAVVQN
-181 DIAELATVKAG
+181 DIAELEAVEAG
-192 IAGFV
+192 IDGFV

-203 VITVTGSGIL
+203 VIIVTGSGIL
-213 AGAAFGLYIGARQL
+213 AGAAFGLYIGTRQL

-232 NVSEVMNAVADGN
+232 SVSEVMNAVADGN

-262 AAAVEVFKKNGREV
+262 AAAVEVFKKNGLEM

-287 AKSDDLQAGMAVVVD
+287 AKSDDLQAGMAIVVD
-302 AAAQGDFSRRINKDY
+302 AAAGGDFSRRINKDY

-322 NRFAETIN
+322 NRFAATIN

-366 FAELQANVNQTL
+366 FAELQANVNETL
-378 TKLRETMREVRS
+378 SKLRETMHEVRS

-463 DAVSAMDRIEKASRE
+463 DAVSAMDRIEHASRE

-505 RAGDAGKGFAV
+505 RAGEAGKGFAV

-533 DIKALITKSGEEVGR
+533 DIKALITKSGQEVGR

-553 QRTGSALSEIETRVL
+553 QKTGSALNEIETRVL
-568 AINEHIHSIATA
+568 AINDHIHSIATA

-606 AMVEETSAATHRLS
+606 AMVEETSAATHKLS
-620 GEAGHLVTLVSRFK
+620 NEAGHLVTLVSRFK
-634 VGAEDAQLRSRAEQP
+634 VGAEDAPLRTRIEQP
-649 LRPVAV
+649 MRPVAV

-683 ASANGDWQEF
+683 APAHGDWQEF

>member
-1 MPASLFSPCR
+1 M
-11 WLFGGTKL
+11 

-44 YAVSEF
+44 YAINEF
-50 QVRTAGYEKAAE
+50 RVRSHHFEETAE

-84 YAAPDMEKAAPF
+84 YAAADVAAATPF
-96 ADGIVKNLD
+96 ADGMVKNLD

-112 TWTPLVPTE
+112 SWAPLVPAE
-121 QKAAFDNLSS
+121 QQTSFDKLVGRS
-131 RFKEFKAFRLET
+131 KEFRTFRLET
-143 ARLAREVSP
+143 VRLAKENGP
-152 QAANQQGNNDAN
+152 QAASQQGNNEAN

-170 YQAEIDAVVKN
+170 YQAEIDGVVKN
-181 DIAELATVKAG
+181 DLAELEVVKAG
-192 IAGFV
+192 VDSFSTAIFWVIVAVTVAGV
-197 TTTFWL
+197 
-203 VITVTGSGIL
+203 G
-213 AGAAFGLYIGARQL
+213 AGAAFGLYIGTRQL

-232 NVSEVMNAVADGN
+232 RVSQVMNAVADGN

-262 AAAVEVFKKNGREV
+262 AAAVEVFKKNGSEV
-276 RRMNAQETAMR
+276 RRMNAQEAAMR
-287 AKSDDLQAGMAVVVD
+287 AKSDDLQAGMAIVVD

-317 GDENL
+317 GDDNL
-322 NRFAETIN
+322 NRFAATIN
-330 ALLTG
+330 SLLTG
-335 VDNGVSETSRVIEGL
+335 VHNGVSETSRVIEGL

-357 KMDGEFRGV
+357 RMDGEFRGV
-366 FAELQANVNQTL
+366 FAELQGNVNQTL
-378 TKLRETMREVRS
+378 TKLRETMREVRG

-438 DRAQEASTM
+438 DRAQEASAM

-463 DAVSAMDRIEKASRE
+463 DAVSAMDRIEHASRE

-505 RAGDAGKGFAV
+505 RAGEAGKGFAV

-553 QRTGSALSEIETRVL
+553 QRTGGALSEIETRVL

-606 AMVEETSAATHRLS
+606 AMVEETSAATHKLS
-620 GEAGHLVTLVSRFK
+620 SEADHLVTLVARFN
-634 VGAEDAQLRSRAEQP
+634 VGAENVQRSPRIEQP
-649 LRPVAV
+649 ARPMTVSAGPVAV
-655 SGRAA
+655 SGRTQ

-683 ASANGDWQEF
+683 APAHGDWQEF

>member
-1 MPASLFSPCR
+1 M
-11 WLFGGTKL
+11 

-50 QVRTAGYEKAAE
+50 RVRTVAYEKAAE

-84 YAAPDMEKAAPF
+84 YAAPDITKAAPF

-105 AMEKLIA
+105 AMEKLIG
-112 TWTPLVPTE
+112 TWTPLVPAE
-121 QKAAFDNLSS
+121 QKATFDNLAS

-143 ARLAREVSP
+143 ARLAREASP
-152 QAANQQGNNDAN
+152 QAANLQGNNDAN

-170 YQAEIDAVVKN
+170 YQADIDAVVQN
-181 DIAELATVKAG
+181 DIAELEAVEAG
-192 IAGFV
+192 IDGFV

-203 VITVTGSGIL
+203 VIIVTGSGIL
-213 AGAAFGLYIGARQL
+213 AGAAFGLYIGTRQL

-232 NVSEVMNAVADGN
+232 SVSEVMNAVADGN

-262 AAAVEVFKKNGREV
+262 AAAVEVFKKNGLEM

-287 AKSDDLQAGMAVVVD
+287 AKSDDLQAGMAIVVD
-302 AAAQGDFSRRINKDY
+302 AAAGGDFSRRINKDY

-322 NRFAETIN
+322 NRFAATIN

-366 FAELQANVNQTL
+366 FAELQANVNETL
-378 TKLRETMREVRS
+378 SKLRETMHEVRS

-463 DAVSAMDRIEKASRE
+463 DAVSAMDRIEHASRE

-505 RAGDAGKGFAV
+505 RAGEAGKGFAV

-533 DIKALITKSGEEVGR
+533 DIKALITKSGQEVGR

-553 QRTGSALSEIETRVL
+553 QKTGSALNEIETRVL
-568 AINEHIHSIATA
+568 AINDHIHSIATA

-606 AMVEETSAATHRLS
+606 AMVEETSAATHKLS
-620 GEAGHLVTLVSRFK
+620 NEAGHLVTLVSRFK
-634 VGAEDAQLRSRAEQP
+634 VGAEDAPLRTRIEQP
-649 LRPVAV
+649 MRPVAV

-683 ASANGDWQEF
+683 APAHGDWQEF

>member
-1 MPASLFSPCR
+1 
-11 WLFGGTKL
+11 L

-50 QVRTAGYEKAAE
+50 RVRTVAYEKAAE

-84 YAAPDMEKAAPF
+84 YAAPDIAKAAPF

-105 AMEKLIA
+105 AMEKLIG
-112 TWTPLVPTE
+112 TWTPLVPAE
-121 QKAAFDNLSS
+121 QKSAFDNLSN

-143 ARLAREVSP
+143 ARLAREASP
-152 QAANQQGNNDAN
+152 QAANLQGNNDAN

-181 DIAELATVKAG
+181 DIAELEAVKAG
-192 IAGFV
+192 IDGFV

-203 VITVTGSGIL
+203 VIIVTGSGIL

-232 NVSEVMNAVADGN
+232 RVSEVMNAVADGN

-252 LGRNDEIGEM
+252 LGQNDEIGEM

-287 AKSDDLQAGMAVVVD
+287 AKSDDLQAGMAIVVD
-302 AAAQGDFSRRINKDY
+302 AAAGGDFSRRINKDY

-322 NRFAETIN
+322 NRFAATIN

-335 VDNGVSETSRVIEGL
+335 VDNGVSETSRVIESL

-378 TKLRETMREVRS
+378 SKLRETMREVRS

-454 TEESANVVR
+454 TEESASVVR
-463 DAVSAMDRIEKASRE
+463 DAVSAMDRIEHASRE

-505 RAGDAGKGFAV
+505 RAGEAGKGFAV

-533 DIKALITKSGEEVGR
+533 DIKALITKSGQEVGR

-553 QRTGSALSEIETRVL
+553 QKTGSALNEIETRVL
-568 AINEHIHSIATA
+568 AINDHIHSIATA

-606 AMVEETSAATHRLS
+606 AMVEETSAATHKLS
-620 GEAGHLVTLVSRFK
+620 NEAGHLVTLVSRFK
-634 VGAEDAQLRSRAEQP
+634 VGAEDAPHHTRIEQP
-649 LRPVAV
+649 MRPVAV

-683 ASANGDWQEF
+683 TPAHGDWQEF

>member
-1 MPASLFSPCR
+1 M
-11 WLFGGTKL
+11 

-50 QVRTAGYEKAAE
+50 RVRTVAYEKAAE

-84 YAAPDMEKAAPF
+84 YAAPDITKAAPF

-105 AMEKLIA
+105 AMEKLIG
-112 TWTPLVPTE
+112 TWTPLVPAE
-121 QKAAFDNLSS
+121 QKAAFDNLAS

-143 ARLAREVSP
+143 ARLAREASP
-152 QAANQQGNNDAN
+152 QAANLQGNNDAN

-181 DIAELATVKAG
+181 DIDELEAVEAG
-192 IAGFV
+192 IDGFV

-203 VITVTGSGIL
+203 VIIVTGSGIL
-213 AGAAFGLYIGARQL
+213 AGAAFGLYIGTRQL

-232 NVSEVMNAVADGN
+232 SVSEVMNAVADGN

-262 AAAVEVFKKNGREV
+262 AAAVEVFKKNGLEM

-287 AKSDDLQAGMAVVVD
+287 AKSDDLQAGMAIVVD
-302 AAAQGDFSRRINKDY
+302 AAAGGDFSRRINKDY

-322 NRFAETIN
+322 NRFAATIN

-366 FAELQANVNQTL
+366 FAELQANVNETL
-378 TKLRETMREVRS
+378 SKLRETMHEVRS

-463 DAVSAMDRIEKASRE
+463 DAVSAMDRIEHASRE

-505 RAGDAGKGFAV
+505 RAGEAGKGFAV

-533 DIKALITKSGEEVGR
+533 DIKALITKSGQEVGR

-553 QRTGSALSEIETRVL
+553 QKTGSALNEIETRVL
-568 AINEHIHSIATA
+568 AINDHIHSIATA

-606 AMVEETSAATHRLS
+606 AMVEETSAATHKLS
-620 GEAGHLVTLVSRFK
+620 NEAGHLVTLVSRFK
-634 VGAEDAQLRSRAEQP
+634 VGAEDAPLRTRIEQP
-649 LRPVAV
+649 MRPVAV

-683 ASANGDWQEF
+683 APAHGDWQEF

>member
-1 MPASLFSPCR
+1 M
-11 WLFGGTKL
+11 

-50 QVRTAGYEKAAE
+50 QVRTVGYEKAAE

-84 YAAPDMEKAAPF
+84 YAAPDIEKAAPF

-112 TWTPLVPTE
+112 TWTPLVPAE

-143 ARLAREVSP
+143 ARLAREAGP

-181 DIAELATVKAG
+181 DIAGLEAVKAG
-192 IAGFV
+192 IDGFV

-203 VITVTGSGIL
+203 VIIVTGSGIL

-232 NVSEVMNAVADGN
+232 KVSEVMNAVADGN

-252 LGRNDEIGEM
+252 LGRTDEIGEM

-322 NRFAETIN
+322 NRFAATIN

-366 FAELQANVNQTL
+366 FAELQTNVNETL
-378 TKLRETMREVRS
+378 AKLRETMREVRS

-454 TEESANVVR
+454 TAESANVVR
-463 DAVSAMDRIEKASRE
+463 DAVSAMDRIEHASRE

-505 RAGDAGKGFAV
+505 RAGEAGKGFAV

-533 DIKALITKSGEEVGR
+533 DIKALITKSGEEVSR

-553 QRTGSALSEIETRVL
+553 QRTGSALGEIETRVL

-606 AMVEETSAATHRLS
+606 AMVEETSAATHKLS

-634 VGAEDAQLRSRAEQP
+634 VGVEDGQIRSRAEQP
-649 LRPVAV
+649 MRPVAV

-660 AVASPARKLMNS
+660 AVASPARKLMSS

-683 ASANGDWQEF
+683 AVANGDWQEF